1 MPEPRVDK
9 DGVPWCSR
17 DCTLFRK
24 ADGVMLDKCA
34 HPTEMFASLN
44 GLCRPAVRAMAREL
58 RETEVRA
65 LAAEGRLRTLDRMA
79 HDADDDVDDDDL
91 RIATESG
98 WEYRGKTLATIG
110 DLADAWAAAH
120 KEG

>member
-1 MPEPRVDK
+1 MEN
-9 DGVPWCSR
+9 
-17 DCTLFRK
+17 DCPICDRPDCQRYVRK
-24 ADGVMLDKCA
+24 AEGRRVTARMCSD
-34 HPTEMFASLN
+34 
-44 GLCRPAVRAMAREL
+44 CRAVDWRA
-58 RETEVRA
+58 RA

-110 DLADAWAAAH
+110 DLADAWAVAH